1 MDPSTSMSAA
11 STTTTRHTSVHRD
24 PMSAPLMAPLAI
36 APSYCRV
43 GWRCSSAPLDLS
55 RVFLHGAQ
63 YTGTSGSRIGD
74 QQRVVDKT
82 LAGELSPRHALAAV
96 GGIEA
101 AADGLHALMESRFP
115 GKIVIFPQL
124 RSLPL
129 TSLEDLAAADPQ
141 IAAALGEDGAWTTE
155 AEAVLFARYWSADA
169 A

>member
-1 MDPSTSMSAA
+1 
-11 STTTTRHTSVHRD
+11 
-24 PMSAPLMAPLAI
+24 MAPRGMLVVFAGV
-36 APSYCRV
+36 PV
-43 GWRCSSAPLDLS
+43 GTRAPLDLS

>member
-1 MDPSTSMSAA
+1 MDASTSMSAA
-11 STTTTRHTSVHRD
+11 STTTTRRTSVHRD
-24 PMSAPLMAPLAI
+24 PMSAPLMAPRGMLVVFAGV
-36 APSYCRV
+36 PV
-43 GWRCSSAPLDLS
+43 GPRAPLDLS

-115 GKIVIFPQL
+115 
-124 RSLPL
+124 
-129 TSLEDLAAADPQ
+129 
-141 IAAALGEDGAWTTE
+141 
-155 AEAVLFARYWSADA
+155 
-169 A
+169 